1 MRNNSH
7 WIFFET
13 LYFKSKPQIDYLA
26 LLVTIAEAFHVILT
40 VGLACEMGE
49 RVCGMFSAVDETM
62 DEIDWYLYPIEVQR
76 MLPAIM
82 IVAQK
87 SIYVEFFGSI
97 TASRE
102 TFQQV
107 SASDCL
113 SLKMIWLNSLIVF
126 NSNFFC
132 IR

>member
-1 MRNNSH
+1 MN
-7 WIFFET
+7 FFET
-13 LYFKSKPQIDYLA
+13 LFFKSKPQIDYLL
-26 LLVTIAEAFHVILT
+26 LLVTITEVFHAFFT

-49 RVCGMFSAVDETM
+49 RVCGMFGSIEETM

-82 IVAQK
+82 MVAQK
-87 SIYVEFFGSI
+87 SIYVEFFASA

-102 TFQQV
+102 TFSKV
-107 SASDCL
+107 SGQAVRL
-113 SLKMIWLNSLIVF
+113 ELKIILFYLLIVF
-126 NSNFFC
+126 NSHLFH